1 MFGEARGSRG
11 GPERRAGRT
20 VSVDDGRVS
29 LIDLH
34 RPISGDV
41 IDLILADHYLFE
53 DLLRRLRNTAEDRDA
68 LRQAFMTLHVAHA
81 SAEESV
87 VLPAL
92 RSRAKSVTEHEVE
105 HGQEEHAEGHEAL
118 LAVMELKGTGTQ
130 AFDDA
135 LEELSAV
142 VSHHLVE
149 EELTVLNPARDEV
162 GPVKRRDL
170 GAAFAT
176 ERNAVIDAGVT
187 VEQLRAIVAGA
198 KSEGLL
204 DEEQKPPRVP
214 RAPTETCVSWS
225 NLRHEQQFRS
235 RPAVLRDFC
244 AGRGVGRRTSGGR
257 PGSARPARR
266 ARPCRPPAAAAGR
279 S

>member
-105 HGQEEHAEGHEAL
+105 HGEEEHAEGHEAL

-135 LEELSAV
+135 LEELSTV
-142 VSHHLVE
+142 VNHHLVE

-176 ERNAVIDAGVT
+176 ERNAIIDAGVT

-204 DEEQKPPRVP
+204 DEE
-214 RAPTETCVSWS
+214 
-225 NLRHEQQFRS
+225 
-235 RPAVLRDFC
+235 
-244 AGRGVGRRTSGGR
+244 G
-257 PGSARPARR
+257 
-266 ARPCRPPAAAAGR
+266 
-279 S
+279 